1 MLTYKETL
9 VIIQEIERLIMIL
22 QDAQSVEQLEYV
34 KHRERL
40 LRAYKWE
47 HKQAARRENE
57 YALR

>member
-9 VIIQEIERLIMIL
+9 ETIQEIERLIMIL
-22 QDAQSVEQLEYV
+22 KDAQSVKQLEYV
-34 KHRERL
+34 KHLERL